1 MSKKNKEI
9 EVRVVE
15 EQASVQDTNAV
26 ISKLMI
32 GKKEIGRIIPQSGK
46 KFVIEI
52 DGKMEGNVKSLDE
65 AFEYVIRQWNL
76 ND

>member
-9 EVRVVE
+9 EVRVE
-15 EQASVQDTNAV
+15 EET
-26 ISKLMI
+26 ISLQGNKGTMHKLFI
-32 GKKEIGRIIPQSGK
+32 GKKEIGRIIPQSEK
-46 KFVIEI
+46 KLSVEI
-52 DGKMEGNVKSLDE
+52 DGKNEATVKSLDE